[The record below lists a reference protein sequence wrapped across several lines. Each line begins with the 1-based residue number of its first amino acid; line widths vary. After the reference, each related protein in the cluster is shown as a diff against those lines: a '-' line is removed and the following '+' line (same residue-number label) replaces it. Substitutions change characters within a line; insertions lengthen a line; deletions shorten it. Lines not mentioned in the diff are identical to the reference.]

1 MVAVSVI
8 LQFYILA
15 MGNIVT
21 KELLLSQ
28 VTRES
33 FIEARIRGKSY
44 CHQNERKSL
53 HTLILMLAYIKRSQ
67 HQIPV
72 SRDHSI
78 WDELFRGSEDH

>member
-1 MVAVSVI
+1 MSVV

-44 CHQNERKSL
+44 CHQNARKSL
-53 HTLILMLAYIKRSQ
+53 HTLYKEISASYPCEQR
-67 HQIPV
+67 P
-72 SRDHSI
+72 
-78 WDELFRGSEDH
+78 

>member
-1 MVAVSVI
+1 MSSEFDGSVVAVSVL

-53 HTLILMLAYIKRSQ
+53 HTLYKEISASDPCEQR
-67 HQIPV
+67 P
-72 SRDHSI
+72 
-78 WDELFRGSEDH
+78 